1 MLGKLLIYM
10 CLLPRVVL
18 ESNIAFAGTY
28 YYDSIGLGV
37 FSREKNVYFE
47 KKIHVHLFF
56 CSVASDHS
64 VTLLSLKER
73 RTVLLASR
81 HMFPVQTIKWRPL
94 DDFLVSFFLFFFFNL
109 KIWYKVIF
117 ICVFSKIK

>member
-1 MLGKLLIYM
+1 MFTL
-10 CLLPRVVL
+10 
-18 ESNIAFAGTY
+18 T
-28 YYDSIGLGV
+28 
-37 FSREKNVYFE
+37 
-47 KKIHVHLFF
+47 KKFMFIFFF

-94 DDFLVSFFLFFFFNL
+94 DDFLVSFFLFFFFQLENL
-109 KIWYKVIF
+109 VSGNLYMCIF
-117 ICVFSKIK
+117 